1 MPESPQT
8 VYSNIAT
15 EQKVWSALFSFAGQR
30 LLSTVFRVLVFI
42 RSHRTIHELLPERKP
57 VPCIRIVQTSVV
69 VITSIHTRDSSL
81 VAVLMHR
88 CFHLVMSEH
97 SGPL

>member
-8 VYSNIAT
+8 VHSNIAT
-15 EQKVWSALFSFAGQR
+15 EQNVCSVLLSFAGQL

-69 VITSIHTRDSSL
+69 VITSIQAVASSL
-81 VAVLMHR
+81 VAVLMYR
-88 CFHLVMSEH
+88 CLDLLMPGR
-97 SGPL
+97 SGAV

>member
-42 RSHRTIHELLPERKP
+42 RSHRT
-57 VPCIRIVQTSVV
+57 
-69 VITSIHTRDSSL
+69 
-81 VAVLMHR
+81 
-88 CFHLVMSEH
+88 FH
-97 SGPL
+97 